1 MLVDSHVNLHGEKF
15 TQDRDEVV
23 SRAVEADVGAMLNI
37 CCKVSDYDAVIAV
50 AEAYPNMWASV
61 GTHPHDAKE
70 NPNITADQLIKLAQ
84 HPKIIGIGET
94 GYDFHYGYS
103 SEADQI
109 HNFKAHII
117 AARETGLPLIIH
129 TREADELM
137 MQTLKTAIKEEGPFT
152 AELHCYTSGPEL
164 AKWGA
169 DQGFYFSVSGIIT
182 FKTAHDVRA
191 LALAMPDDRIML
203 ETDCP
208 YLAPVPYRGRRNEP
222 AYVKEVCQGLADVKG
237 WSFEVAA
244 AKTTDAFFNL
254 FEKATRP
261 QSESIGDIA

>member
-15 TQDRDEVV
+15 AEDCDDVV
-23 SRAVEADVGAMLNI
+23 ARAIEANVGTMLNI
-37 CCKVSDYDAVIAV
+37 CCKVSDFDDVIAIS
-50 AEAYPNMWASV
+50 EKYPNMWASV

-70 NPNITADQLIKLAQ
+70 NPNITADQLIELAQ
-84 HPKIIGIGET
+84 HPKVIGIGET

-103 SEADQI
+103 SEAEQV

-137 MQTLKTAIKEEGPFT
+137 MSTLKEAIKQSGPFS

-169 DQGFYFSVSGIIT
+169 DQGFYFSVSGILT
-182 FKTAHDVRA
+182 FKNAHDVRR
-191 LALAMPDDRIML
+191 LAKAMPDDRIML

-222 AYVKEVCQGLADVKG
+222 AYVNEVCQALAEVKG
-237 WSFEVAA
+237 WSFEET
-244 AKTTDAFFNL
+244 AKATTDAFFNL
-254 FEKATRP
+254 FTKAKRP
-261 QSESIGDIA
+261 EAQS

>member
-15 TQDRDEVV
+15 ADDIDDVIK
-23 SRAVEADVGAMLNI
+23 RAIDNNVGTMLNI
-37 CCKVSDYDAVIAV
+37 CCKVSDYDDVIAV
-50 AEAYPNMWASV
+50 AERYENMWASV
-61 GTHPHDAKE
+61 GTHPHDAKD
-70 NPNITADQLIKLAQ
+70 NPDITADQLVKLAQ
-84 HPKIIGIGET
+84 HPKVIGIGET

-103 SEADQI
+103 SEEAQI

-137 MQTLKTAIKEEGPFT
+137 MSTLKSALKDEGSFK
-152 AELHCYTSGPEL
+152 AELHCYTSGLEL

-169 DQGFYFSVSGIIT
+169 DQGFYFSVSGILT
-182 FKTAHDVRA
+182 FKNAHDVRA
-191 LALAMPDDRIML
+191 LVPHMPDDRIML

-222 AYVKEVCQGLADVKG
+222 AFVKEVCQGLADVKD
-237 WSFEVAA
+237 WSFEETAQR
-244 AKTTDAFFNL
+244 TTDAFFNL
-254 FEKATRP
+254 FQKAKRP
-261 QSESIGDIA
+261 EMAMI

>member
-15 TQDRDEVV
+15 LEDCDEVV
-23 SRAVEADVGAMLNI
+23 SRAIDADVGTMLNI
-37 CCKVSDYDAVIAV
+37 CCKISDYDDVIAI
-50 AEAYPNMWASV
+50 AETYPNMWASV

-70 NPNITADQLIKLAQ
+70 NPNITADELIKLAQ
-84 HPKIIGIGET
+84 HPKVIGIGET

-103 SEADQI
+103 SEAEQV

-129 TREADELM
+129 TREADDLM
-137 MQTLKTAIKEEGPFT
+137 METLKTAIRDEGSFI

-169 DQGFYFSVSGIIT
+169 DQGFYFSVSGILT
-182 FKTAHDVRA
+182 FKNAHDVRA
-191 LALAMPDDRIML
+191 LAKAIML

-222 AYVKEVCQGLADVKG
+222 AYVKEVCQALAEVKG
-237 WSFEVAA
+237 WSFEQAA
-244 AKTTDAFFNL
+244 QKTTDAFFNL
-254 FEKATRP
+254 FTKAKRP
-261 QSESIGDIA
+261 